1 MPTNEMLLEF
11 PPDYYRYV
19 SHLPTRITQEMY
31 IMADLS
37 SDIPNDAADLSP
49 LYMGNEEILCKI
61 TIDSNGLLRCKPD
74 FTRGSVKYRIKS
86 KQKVGATNFENPG
99 LYVQYYLELPQNWKA
114 YDHKLLC
121 GSSQIASIKNYGNEE
136 IIMFSHPIE
145 FDLTYKPEIS
155 IDLTKGPV
163 SIWPTLYFE
172 VQSLD
177 FWTRSRTEGYGFTEL
192 PRIAGAHS
200 IVVSCWRPVGDSVVE
215 ELRRFFIG
223 GTCQLEDPTF
233 AKIPGSFEVYL
244 EDKGNNLDRRSR

>member
-1 MPTNEMLLEF
+1 MDGFDSETYVITGPLRNFSISPMPTNEMLLEF
-11 PPDYYRYV
+11 PPEYYRYV

-74 FTRGSVKYRIKS
+74 FTRGSVKYKIKS
-86 KQKVGATNFENPG
+86 KQK
-99 LYVQYYLELPQNWKA
+99 
-114 YDHKLLC
+114 
-121 GSSQIASIKNYGNEE
+121 
-136 IIMFSHPIE
+136 
-145 FDLTYKPEIS
+145 
-155 IDLTKGPV
+155 DLTKGPV

-192 PRIAGAHS
+192 PRIAGTHS
-200 IVVSCWRPVGDSVVE
+200 ISVSCWRPVGDSVVE

-233 AKIPGSFEVYL
+233 AKIPGSFEMDNALKTEKSCLHLIFACQIIGELVIFRLLRWVY
-244 EDKGNNLDRRSR
+244 R

>member
-1 MPTNEMLLEF
+1 MDGFDSETYVITGPLRNFSIRYQTIFVDGIGTISYPEKRRSNIQLKL
-11 PPDYYRYV
+11 DNLSKYV

-74 FTRGSVKYRIKS
+74 FTRG
-86 KQKVGATNFENPG
+86 
-99 LYVQYYLELPQNWKA
+99 LLLQN
-114 YDHKLLC
+114 H
-121 GSSQIASIKNYGNEE
+121 
-136 IIMFSHPIE
+136 H
-145 FDLTYKPEIS
+145 
-155 IDLTKGPV
+155 DLTKGPV

-200 IVVSCWRPVGDSVVE
+200 IIVSCWRPVGDSVVE

-233 AKIPGSFEVYL
+233 AKIPGSFEMDNALKTEKSCLHLILPVKL
-244 EDKGNNLDRRSR
+244 